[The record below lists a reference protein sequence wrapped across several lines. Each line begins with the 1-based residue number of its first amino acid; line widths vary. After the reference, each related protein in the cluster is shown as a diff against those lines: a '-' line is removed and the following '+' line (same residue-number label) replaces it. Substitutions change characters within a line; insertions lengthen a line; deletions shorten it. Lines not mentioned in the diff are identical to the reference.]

1 MKRKDFLFQASM
13 LLFFLLACYFY
24 LSVIYVDVFNLNP
37 SPTKG
42 YIKMS
47 YIFYIIF
54 ASLVFFAG
62 LLIILERRD
71 PSKTLAW
78 LLILIFLPVAGFLL
92 YLIFGRQFRKRRMTA
107 KKKILNNYIYPLDD
121 SFHHNLAEPPLPHI
135 EPVMEKSRLIELIYN
150 NADFPPT
157 LNNEIQVLSNG
168 TEIFPAFINAI
179 KEAKEHIHLETYILR
194 NDEIGKTI
202 CELLCQK
209 VQEGVKVRL
218 LYDGLG
224 SRHLKQDFVQK
235 LRTVGIEIEPFFP
248 VKLPFLHR
256 KINYRNHRKILVVDG
271 KIGFVGGAN
280 IGDEYLG
287 KNPKIGYW
295 RDTHL
300 QLQGNAVYFLQRIF
314 LQDWYFTTRKS
325 MECKFSSLFPQKNTQ
340 GNHIVQITA
349 SGPDTQWEAIMQ
361 VYYYTIATAEESVS
375 IVSPYFIPNESIL
388 TALKTAAL
396 SGVDVK
402 LLLPAKPD
410 YKVVFW
416 AAMSYL
422 EELLEAGV
430 EIYLYQKGFIHS
442 KVLTV
447 DGIVSSIGSA
457 NMDQRSFSL
466 NFEVN
471 AFIYDPETASRLER
485 DFQEDLKFA
494 EKIDLEKF
502 KKRPL
507 SRHFIES
514 VARLFSPLL

>member
-1 MKRKDFLFQASM
+1 MKKNTFLFSVLM
-13 LLFFLLACYFY
+13 LLFLLACYFY
-24 LSVIYVDVFNLNP
+24 LSLVYVDVFKLSP
-37 SPTKG
+37 SPTKETIKTG
-42 YIKMS
+42 YV
-47 YIFYIIF
+47 FYIIF

-78 LLILIFLPVAGFLL
+78 LLILIFLPVAGFIL
-92 YLIFGRQFRKRRMTA
+92 YLVFGRQFRKRRITA

-121 SFHHNLAEPPLPHI
+121 SFQEYQENPLPNI
-135 EPVMEKSRLIELIYN
+135 KSLKEKNRLIELIYN

-157 LNNEIQVLSNG
+157 LNNEIAVLTNG
-168 TEIFPAFINAI
+168 DEIFPAFLNAI
-179 KEAKEHIHLETYILR
+179 NEAKDHIHLETYILR
-194 NDEIGKTI
+194 NDNIGKAI

-209 VQEGVKVRL
+209 ALEGVKVRL

-224 SRHLKQDFVQK
+224 SRHLKRDFVKK
-235 LRTVGIEIEPFFP
+235 LRTAGVETASFFP
-248 VKLPFLHR
+248 VNLPFLHR

-287 KNPKIGYW
+287 RNPNIGYW

-300 QLQGNAVYFLQRIF
+300 QLQGHAVYFLQRIF
-314 LQDWYFTTRKS
+314 LQDWYFTTKES
-325 MECKFSSLFPQKNTQ
+325 VKCAFSSLFPCKNSQ
-340 GNHIVQITA
+340 GNQIVQITT

-361 VYYYTIATAEESVS
+361 VYYYTIATAEKSVL
-375 IVSPYFIPNESIL
+375 ITSPYFIPNESIL
-388 TALKTAAL
+388 TALKTSAL

-410 YKVVFW
+410 YKIVFW

-447 DGIVSSIGSA
+447 DEIVSSIGSA

-471 AFIYDPETASRLER
+471 AFIYDQETAQRLEK
-485 DFQEDLKFA
+485 DFREDLKHA
-494 EKIDLEKF
+494 KKIELEAF
-502 KKRPL
+502 KNRPL
-507 SRHFIES
+507 SHHFLES
-514 VARLFSPLL
+514 IARLFSPLL